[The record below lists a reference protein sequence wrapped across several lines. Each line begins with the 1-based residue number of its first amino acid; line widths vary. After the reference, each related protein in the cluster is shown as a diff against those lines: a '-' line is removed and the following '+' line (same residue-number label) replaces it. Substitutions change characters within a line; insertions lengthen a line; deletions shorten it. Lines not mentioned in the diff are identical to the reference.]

1 METKDA
7 ASLFGKLE
15 SFTVFRDLLDQKPF
29 TALARLLHISA
40 SGIKY
45 NTAFLPRLYGEFVS
59 SLSEYGFC
67 FSDYLKSAL
76 AASDNVYARA
86 VAAGNAI
93 PSAVKKNTD
102 SELDILTYLT
112 TLSPASLSSLFSSA
126 YVPVFENEY
135 TDLSEYYRTRMKKIS
150 KLGYGIFASNTMYR
164 LDGDRIVR
172 SESPDPVTVDSFVRY
187 ESQRD
192 VLIKNTENLI
202 SGKTASNILL
212 YGDAGTGKSSSV
224 KACAN
229 LFSDEGL
236 RLIEI
241 RKDQIFSL
249 PQVLG
254 KISGNPLKFI
264 IFIDDLSFT
273 ENDDSFSMLKAVLEG
288 STSAKADN
296 AVIYATSNRRHI
308 VKENFSDRSD
318 DVHRND
324 SLQEMMSLS
333 DRFGITI
340 YFEKPDKETY
350 LHIAEVIA
358 ERKGI
363 PADPDFKVR
372 AEAFALKKGGRSPR
386 TAEQFVNS
394 LR

>member
-1 METKDA
+1 MDSKEADSLSKKI
-7 ASLFGKLE
+7 ASFA
-15 SFTVFRDLLDQKPF
+15 VFRELNGKRPLFNLK
-29 TALARLLHISA
+29 L
-40 SGIKY
+40 
-45 NTAFLPRLYGEFVS
+45 FLEFSSHDSHWPGPDVPAIYGEFVN
-59 SLSEYGFC
+59 SLAEYGFS
-67 FSDYLKSAL
+67 FSDWLKSAL
-76 AASDNVYARA
+76 AESDNIYVRA
-86 VAAGNAI
+86 VAKGETV
-93 PSAVKKNTD
+93 PQAVKKNAEA
-102 SELDILTYLT
+102 ELDILTSLT
-112 TLSPASLSSLFSSA
+112 TLTPASLYSGP
-126 YVPVFENEY
+126 YVPVFDNEY
-135 TDLSEYYRTRMKKIS
+135 TNLSDYYGMRLKNIS
-150 KLGYGIFASNTMYR
+150 RLGYGIFASHTMFR
-164 LDGDRIVR
+164 LDGDEIVP
-172 SESPDPVTVDSFVRY
+172 SESPDTVTMDSFVKY

-192 VLIKNTENLI
+192 ILIRNTENLL
-202 SGKTASNILL
+202 SGKAASNVLL

-224 KACAN
+224 KATAN
-229 LFSDEGL
+229 LFSKEGL

-249 PQVLG
+249 PFVLG

-264 IFIDDLSFT
+264 IFIDDLSFS

-324 SLQEMMSLS
+324 TLQELMSLS

-350 LHIAEVIA
+350 LHIAEVLA
-358 ERKGI
+358 KRKGI
-363 PADPDFKVR
+363 EPDPDFRTK

-386 TAEQFVNS
+386 TAEQFADS